1 MNNVISKLK
10 KARKELAISQAEL
23 GERVGLPQSH
33 ISKIESGK
41 SDIQL
46 SSLVQIARALDLE
59 LQLVPKKAIPAVQSI
74 VRSTMQRSPFPKTCL
89 NNSENLNYENE
100 DNKNLQL
107 LNLPS
112 SPAYSLDNDD
122 E

>member
-1 MNNVISKLK
+1 MNDIISKLK
-10 KARKELAISQAEL
+10 NARKALRISQVEL
-23 GERVGLPQSH
+23 GERIGLPQSH

-46 SSLVQIARALDLE
+46 SNLVQIARALDFE

-74 VRSTMQRSPFPKTCL
+74 IRSTMQHRLSPKVHL
-89 NNSENLNYENE
+89 DDENK

-107 LNLPS
+107 LNVPS